1 MIRRLLPTAG
11 DWVAL
16 VVWAA
21 AGATVAVLLMQG
33 HLERRRRDRQLF
45 ALIDEFAELQR
56 ALDDQRRAAPYDG
69 TFLGSTS

>member
-16 VVWAA
+16 VVWLVLV
-21 AGATVAVLLMQG
+21 ATVAVLALQDR
-33 HLERRRRDRQLF
+33 LEQRRRDRQLF